1 MRTDQFDFNLP
12 QERIAQKPAYPR
24 DSSRLL
30 EISSDKLGDHG
41 VLDLPNLLKPDD
53 LLVLNDTRVIPTR
66 LHGRRGN
73 ARIEVTLH
81 KPGEKSDT
89 WYAFARPGRR
99 LRTGDEINFADG
111 FSAQLIKKL
120 TGGEVLLQ
128 LTDTTGSVIDAIHS
142 NGAMPLPPYIQ
153 RAGQNDPND
162 AANYQTIYARQ
173 TGAVAAPTAGLH
185 FTERL
190 FQRLDERGVHKTFVT
205 LHVGAGTFLPIKG
218 DTVEEHRMH
227 AEYGVLSTGTVDAI
241 ERTRDK
247 GGKVVAVGS
256 TALRLI
262 ETATAED
269 SSVRPFEGDTDL
281 FITPGYRFKAVDL
294 FLTNFHLPRS
304 TLFVLV
310 SAFAGIQRMKDAYT
324 HAITAGY
331 RFYSYGDCCLIHRA
345 DPT

>member
-1 MRTDQFDFNLP
+1 MRTGQFDFNLP

-30 EISSDKLGDHG
+30 EITPDKLSDHG
-41 VLDLPNLLKPDD
+41 VLELPDLLKPDD

-81 KPGEKSDT
+81 KPSENRDT

-99 LRTGDEINFADG
+99 LRAGDEINFADG
-111 FSAQLIKKL
+111 FSAQLIEKRP
-120 TGGEVLLQ
+120 GGEVLLQ
-128 LTDTTGSVIDAIHS
+128 LTATTGSVIDAIHA

-153 RAGQNDPND
+153 RAGQNDPDD

-190 FQRLDERGVHKTFVT
+190 FQRLDERGVQKTFIT
-205 LHVGAGTFLPIKG
+205 LHVGAGTFLPIKSE
-218 DTVEEHRMH
+218 TVQEHRMH
-227 AEYGVLSTGTVDAI
+227 TEYGVLSTETVDAI

-247 GGKVVAVGS
+247 GGRLVAVGS

-262 ETATAED
+262 ETAAAED
-269 SSVRPFEGDTDL
+269 GSVRPFEGDTDL
-281 FITPGYRFKAVDL
+281 FIMPGYRFKAVDL

-310 SAFAGIQRMKDAYT
+310 SAFAGIQRMQDAYT
-324 HAITAGY
+324 HAITADY
-331 RFYSYGDCCLIHRA
+331 RFYSYGDCCLLHKA
-345 DPT
+345 DAT

>member
-12 QERIAQKPAYPR
+12 KERIAQKPACPR

-30 EISSDKLGDHG
+30 EISSNKLHDHA
-41 VLDLPNLLKPDD
+41 VMDLPDLLKPDD

-66 LHGRRGN
+66 LNGRRGN

-81 KPGEKSDT
+81 KPGENTDT

-99 LRTGDEINFADG
+99 LRTGDEVNFTAG
-111 FSAQLIKKL
+111 FSAQLVEKR
-120 TGGEVLLQ
+120 TDGEVLLQ
-128 LTDTTGSVIDAIHS
+128 LTATTGSVIDAIHA

-153 RAGQNDPND
+153 RAGQNDPDD
-162 AANYQTIYARQ
+162 AADYQTIYARQ

-190 FQRLDERGVHKTFVT
+190 FQRLDERGVQKTFIT
-205 LHVGAGTFLPIKG
+205 LHVGAGTFLPIKSE
-218 DTVEEHRMH
+218 TVQEHRMH
-227 AEYGVLSTGTVDAI
+227 TEYGVLSTETVDAI

-247 GGKVVAVGS
+247 GGRVVAVGS

-262 ETATAED
+262 ETAATED
-269 SSVRPFEGDTDL
+269 GSVRPFEGDTDL
-281 FITPGYRFKAVDL
+281 FIMPGYRFKAVDL

-310 SAFAGIQRMKDAYT
+310 SAFAGIQRMQDAYT
-324 HAITAGY
+324 HAITADY
-331 RFYSYGDCCLIHRA
+331 RFYSYGDCCLLHKA
-345 DPT
+345 DAT

>member
-1 MRTDQFDFNLP
+1 MRTGQFDFNLP

-30 EISSDKLGDHG
+30 EITPDKLSDHG
-41 VLDLPNLLKPDD
+41 VLDLPDLLKPDD

-81 KPGEKSDT
+81 KPIENRDT

-99 LRTGDEINFADG
+99 LRAGDEINFADG
-111 FSAQLIKKL
+111 FSAQLIEKRA
-120 TGGEVLLQ
+120 GGEVLLQ
-128 LTDTTGSVIDAIHS
+128 LTATTGSVIEAIHA

-153 RAGQNDPND
+153 RAGQNDPD
-162 AANYQTIYARQ
+162 DVANYQTIYARQ

-190 FQRLDERGVHKTFVT
+190 FQRLDERGVQKTFIT
-205 LHVGAGTFLPIKG
+205 LHVGAGTFLPIKSE
-218 DTVEEHRMH
+218 TVQEHRMH
-227 AEYGVLSTGTVDAI
+227 TEYGVLSTETVDAI

-247 GGKVVAVGS
+247 GGRVVAVGS

-262 ETATAED
+262 ETAADED
-269 SSVRPFEGDTDL
+269 GSVRPFEGDTDL
-281 FITPGYRFKAVDL
+281 FIMPGYRFKAVDL

-310 SAFAGIQRMKDAYT
+310 SAFAGIQRMRDAYT
-324 HAITAGY
+324 HAITADY
-331 RFYSYGDCCLIHRA
+331 RFYSYGDCCLLHKA
-345 DPT
+345 DAT

>member
-30 EISSDKLGDHG
+30 EITPDKLSDHG
-41 VLDLPNLLKPDD
+41 VLDLPDLLKPDD

-66 LHGRRGN
+66 LLGRRGN

-81 KPGEKSDT
+81 KSSENRDT

-99 LRTGDEINFADG
+99 LLAGDEINFADG
-111 FSAQLIKKL
+111 FSAQLIEKR

-128 LTDTTGSVIDAIHS
+128 LTAKTGSVIDAIHAY
-142 NGAMPLPPYIQ
+142 GAMPLPPYIQ
-153 RAGQNDPND
+153 RAEQNDPDD

-173 TGAVAAPTAGLH
+173 IGAVAAPTAGLH

-190 FQRLDERGVHKTFVT
+190 FQRLDERGVQKTFIT
-205 LHVGAGTFLPIKG
+205 LHVGAGTFLPIKSE
-218 DTVEEHRMH
+218 TVQEHRMH
-227 AEYGVLSTGTVDAI
+227 TEYGVLSTETVDAI

-247 GGKVVAVGS
+247 SGRVVAVGS

-262 ETATAED
+262 ETAAAED
-269 SSVRPFEGDTDL
+269 GSVRPFEGDTDL
-281 FITPGYRFKAVDL
+281 FIMPGYRFKAVDL

-310 SAFAGIQRMKDAYT
+310 SAFAGIQRMQDAYT
-324 HAITAGY
+324 HAITDDY
-331 RFYSYGDCCLIHRA
+331 RFYSYGDCCLLHKA
-345 DPT
+345 DAT